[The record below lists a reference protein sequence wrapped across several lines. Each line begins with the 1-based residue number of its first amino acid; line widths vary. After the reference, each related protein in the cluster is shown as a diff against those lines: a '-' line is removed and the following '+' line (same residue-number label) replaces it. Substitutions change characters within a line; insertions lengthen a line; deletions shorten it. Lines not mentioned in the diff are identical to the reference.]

1 VSHNTLLVYD
11 VSHPTGKEAEGVGNP
26 VESPD
31 PPSLV
36 AEQGEGQIVLC
47 SEALVRF
54 YGIGTYPYD
63 LGIELSELLVIIP
76 KGASLLCAAGCIV
89 LWVEEEDNRP
99 VPQGVLQ
106 ADHLSHLRGECE
118 VRSLRPYFHF
128 TLRSLNAHRFIS
140 RVRGR

>member
-1 VSHNTLLVYD
+1 MSHNTLLIYD
-11 VSHPTGKEAEGVGNP
+11 VSHPTGEEAEGVGNP

-31 PPSLV
+31 PSSLV

-63 LGIELSELLVIIP
+63 LGIELSEFLVIIP

-89 LWVEEEDNRP
+89 LWVKEEDNRP
-99 VPQGVLQ
+99 APQDVF
-106 ADHLSHLRGECE
+106 
-118 VRSLRPYFHF
+118 Y
-128 TLRSLNAHRFIS
+128 
-140 RVRGR
+140 